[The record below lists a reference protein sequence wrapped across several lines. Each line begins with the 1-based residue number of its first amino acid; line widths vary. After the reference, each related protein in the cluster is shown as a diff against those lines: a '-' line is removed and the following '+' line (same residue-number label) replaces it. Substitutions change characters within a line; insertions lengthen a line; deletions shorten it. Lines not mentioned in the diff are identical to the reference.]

1 MFFVGAPWP
10 IGLRSALNSKIISR
24 IMDTM
29 IYYTLNLLKLARARR
44 HLHPRAAIYYL
55 TGQCNL
61 NCAYCEDF
69 GLRRNLQNP
78 APLPLEPVRQILGV
92 LRSGVEALTL
102 TGGEP
107 LTHPQI
113 DEILLYAKKELKFR
127 ELTLISNGFLL
138 PAHATALAA
147 VDRLIVSL
155 DSVDP
160 PLWSQTLGVP
170 PASAETILAN
180 ICQFAGLQSKL
191 GYRMILNA
199 VITPETLPGIEALLA
214 FARENRLWVSF
225 SPQSFNNWPRY
236 ELTVS
241 PAYRDLIQKL
251 LELKHRGAPILGS
264 DAYLKT
270 LAAFTPYDCYPT
282 LVPRIYPNGDLSY
295 PCRPLEKA
303 ENGQGGRAVNLL
315 QVKNWAEAWQ
325 SAFDLYGQP
334 PRTCQSCF
342 QQCYAEPSL
351 MQTRPW
357 ELLGEKLRSG
367 IDLSTYSPG

>member
-1 MFFVGAPWP
+1 V
-10 IGLRSALNSKIISR
+10 
-24 IMDTM
+24 
-29 IYYTLNLLKLARARR
+29 
-44 HLHPRAAIYYL
+44 AIYYV

-69 GLRRNLQNP
+69 GARRNEQNQR
-78 APLPLEPVRQILGV
+78 PLPLEQVLQILRIVRGGV
-92 LRSGVEALTL
+92 DALML

-113 DEILLYAKKELKFR
+113 DEIILHAKKELKFR

-138 PAHATALAA
+138 PQHETALSS

-155 DSVDP
+155 DSLDP
-160 PLWSQTLGVP
+160 QLWSQTIGVP
-170 PASAETILAN
+170 LASAETILNN
-180 ICQFAGLQSKL
+180 IVHYAGLQAKL

-199 VITPETLPGIEALLA
+199 VITPDTLSGAEALLN
-214 FARENRLWVSF
+214 FAREHHLLISF
-225 SPQSFNNWPRY
+225 SPQSYNNWPRY

-241 PAYRDLIQKL
+241 PAYQEFIQKL
-251 LELKHRGAPILGS
+251 TKLKRAGTPILGS

-270 LAAFTPYDCYPT
+270 LAAFEPYDCYPT

-303 ENGQGGRAVNLL
+303 ENGQGGRAINLL
-315 QVKNWAEAWQ
+315 NVQNWDEAWK
-325 SAFDLYGQP
+325 LVNETYGQP
-334 PRTCQSCF
+334 PRTCHSCF

-351 MQTRPW
+351 MLAKPLPW
-357 ELLGEKLRSG
+357 LLEKARAG
-367 IDLSTYSPG
+367 VDLSTYSPG